1 MTPDLS
7 LEDEKNEIHVG
18 VSSRS
23 FILKSFR

>member
-7 LEDEKNEIHVG
+7 LEDEKNEIHVS